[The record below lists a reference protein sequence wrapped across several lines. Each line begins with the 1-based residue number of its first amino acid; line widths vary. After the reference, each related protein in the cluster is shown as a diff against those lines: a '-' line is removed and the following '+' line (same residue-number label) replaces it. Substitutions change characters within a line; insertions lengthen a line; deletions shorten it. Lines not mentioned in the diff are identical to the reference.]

1 MERRTMGA
9 HGLKEE
15 KPMGVPTEITK
26 ERGMELTAILSGES
40 LGRAEQNEYETS
52 AEKSKRR

>member
-1 MERRTMGA
+1 MGA